1 MSDKPLLSPE
11 MNRRFGD
18 RFSGLYLTYVDIIYW
33 PVWRHEL
40 RYKTYEVVPLDALEE
55 GLLLLVL
62 AGVETVERA
71 ASLLG
76 CSKRYALEMAKRL
89 STEGQG
95 ASYLHLEN
103 DEHLSATTLTSVAID
118 TVQRRVPVQ
127 QSTSLLRDALFG
139 EWLSV
144 GATPFES
151 ISTPDIVKGA
161 YRWLAP
167 EVSADVVD
175 DGASAK
181 GLEEAQVK
189 EIVESNFSAVGVLEW
204 VTIWVAVYQP
214 EFGAGGRYL
223 LFNPARE
230 DEPLTSL
237 STSFEN
243 LLLQR
248 SPQMYF
254 RDDEALTSTDVWDRF
269 ASRIRVVEKQKE
281 IEADELLLQKANET
295 IYEHSRAL
303 PQEVI
308 VRISETGDAQ
318 SSSAEIEDLKFEI
331 NELRQKLDEQKAQL
345 AATPR
350 IEHIEARAHPA
361 FVKTTIA
368 AARADLVMVCPWI
381 KWRVLGPLLPE
392 IDAAIKRGCR
402 VWIGYGMPQNASFP
416 EKSDPIA
423 LDELRKRERSG
434 LLRLAYLVTHAKVLI
449 QDDEVFLNGSY
460 NFLSYSGGD
469 GRGELGTIQ
478 RGGFSQWKQKF
489 IDEITSVSHPAAM
502 NPPVAPQPVR
512 APHIITPVSVA
523 QSHPVLKSEPPNA
536 PSTVVARTPSVLP
549 AEEAVVPVAPVPRKI
564 VPHTGPRPV
573 YAAPPPSATPA
584 VPPTRLPEDRPVED
598 Q

>member
-1 MSDKPLLSPE
+1 MFDKPQLSSE

-40 RYKTYEVVPLDALEE
+40 RYTTYEVVPLDALEE

-89 STEGQG
+89 NTEGQG
-95 ASYLHLEN
+95 ASYLRLDD

-139 EWLSV
+139 EWLSF

-175 DGASAK
+175 DGASTK
-181 GLEEAQVK
+181 GLEETQVR
-189 EIVESNFSAVGVLEW
+189 EIAESNFSAVGALEW

-254 RDDEALTSTDVWDRF
+254 KDDQALTSADVWDRF
-269 ASRIRVVEKQKE
+269 ASRIRVVDKQKE
-281 IEADELLLQKANET
+281 IEADELLLQKADET
-295 IYEHSRAL
+295 IYEYSRAL
-303 PQEVI
+303 PQNSI
-308 VRISETGDAQ
+308 DLTSETGDAQ
-318 SSSAEIEDLKFEI
+318 SSSAEIEDLKLEI
-331 NELRQKLDEQKAQL
+331 YELRQKLDKQKAQL

-368 AARADLVMVCPWI
+368 AAKTDLVMICPWI

-392 IDAAIKRGCR
+392 IDAAMKRGCR

-416 EKSDPIA
+416 EKSDQIA

-434 LLRLAYLVTHAKVLI
+434 LLRLAYLVTHAKILI

-489 IDEITSVSHPAAM
+489 IDDIASASHSAVM
-502 NPPVAPQPVR
+502 NPPAAPQPVR
-512 APHIITPVSVA
+512 APHMITPVSVA
-523 QSHPVLKSEPPNA
+523 QSQQAIKAKPPNT
-536 PSTVVARTPSVLP
+536 PSTVVARTPSVVP
-549 AEEAVVPVAPVPRKI
+549 ADEAVVPTAPVRRKI
-564 VPHTGPRPV
+564 VPHTGPHPV
-573 YAAPPPSATPA
+573 YAAPPPSDAPA
-584 VPPTRLPEDRPVED
+584 LPPTELPEDRPVDD

>member
-1 MSDKPLLSPE
+1 MFDKPLLSSE

-18 RFSGLYLTYVDIIYW
+18 RFSGLYLTYVDVIYW
-33 PVWRHEL
+33 PVWRHQL

-55 GLLLLVL
+55 GLLLLIL

-89 STEGQG
+89 GADVQG
-95 ASYLHLEN
+95 ASYLRLDS
-103 DEHLSATTLTSVAID
+103 DEHLSATKLTSVAID
-118 TVQRRVPVQ
+118 TVQRRVPIQ
-127 QSTSLLRDALFG
+127 QLTSLLRDALFG
-139 EWLSV
+139 EWLSF

-151 ISTPDIVKGA
+151 IPTPDMVKGA

-175 DGASAK
+175 DGASTK
-181 GLEEAQVK
+181 GLEETQVR
-189 EIVESNFSAVGVLEW
+189 EIVESNFSTVGVLEW
-204 VTIWVAVYQP
+204 AAISVAVYQP

-223 LFNPARE
+223 LFNPVRE

-237 STSFEN
+237 SISFEN

-254 RDDEALTSTDVWDRF
+254 RDDQALTSTDVWDRF

-281 IEADELLLQKANET
+281 IEADELLLQKADET
-295 IYEHSRAL
+295 IYEYSRAL
-303 PQEVI
+303 PQKVI
-308 VRISETGDAQ
+308 DFTRETGDGQ

-331 NELRQKLDEQKAQL
+331 YELRQKLDDQKAEL
-345 AATPR
+345 AAKPR
-350 IEHIEARAHPA
+350 IEYIEARAHPA

-368 AARADLVMVCPWI
+368 AAKTDLVMICPWI

-392 IDAAIKRGCR
+392 IDAAMKRGCR
-402 VWIGYGMPQNASFP
+402 VWIGYGMPPNASFP
-416 EKSDPIA
+416 EKSDQIA

-434 LLRLAYLVTHAKVLI
+434 LLRLAYLVTHAKILI
-449 QDDEVFLNGSY
+449 QDDEIFLNGSY

-489 IDEITSVSHPAAM
+489 IDDIASVPHCAVM
-502 NPPVAPQPVR
+502 KPPVAPEPVR
-512 APHIITPVSVA
+512 TPHMITPVSET
-523 QSHPVLKSEPPNA
+523 QSQPAIKVEAPNA
-536 PSTVVARTPSVLP
+536 PSTVVARTPSMVL
-549 AEEAVVPVAPVPRKI
+549 AVEAVVPAAPVRRKI

-573 YAAPPPSATPA
+573 YAAPPPSATQALPCA
-584 VPPTRLPEDRPVED
+584 GLPEDRPVED